1 MHRPLLAG
9 VPDDLESLLA
19 RAYAAEIPADLAVT
33 IEQRTAAVA
42 KWHPRPAPRWRLVR
56 PSWLRIPSVWLRVP
70 PIWRRLAMIP
80 VVAAV
85 LLSAGMLMTP
95 TSASVGP
102 AGFYESE
109 GGYTWQHAQVLG
121 LSQTVDGYQI
131 TLERAYAD
139 ANQMMLGITV
149 VDPQA
154 RWSVIHLGGVS
165 GMSVADSSGGEWFN
179 FTGVGGPVNVTTSCN
194 ILWFEYTAGLA
205 PPGRREFSV
214 KVSAI
219 SVAPATPSPPA
230 DLLQV
235 AMDVTFSFDLTVGG
249 GSQAT
254 PNASSESNGVT
265 ITVERIISAPSAVRL
280 ELRVSD
286 APPNGS
292 DWSPNVFVSHAG
304 RELAGG
310 HAGIAEGS
318 TLTTFYTGVGVDD
331 PTGDWVVTASELIG
345 SAPTEGIPWSHE
357 VRFQG
362 DWTISFSL
370 P

>member
-33 IEQRTAAVA
+33 IEQRTAALA

-56 PSWLRIPSVWLRVP
+56 PSWLRIPAVWLRVP
-70 PIWRRLAMIP
+70 PIWRRLAMVP

-85 LLSAGMLMTP
+85 LLSAGMLMTS
-95 TSASVGP
+95 TSASGGP

-109 GGYTWQHAQVLG
+109 GGYMWQHAQTLG
-121 LSQTVDGYQI
+121 LSETVDGYQI

-139 ANQMMLGITV
+139 GNQMMLGITV
-149 VDPQA
+149 ADPQA
-154 RWSVIHLGGVS
+154 RWSVIHLWRV
-165 GMSVADSSGGEWFN
+165 SVADSSGGEWFG
-179 FTGVGGPVNVTTSCN
+179 FTSAGGPVNVTTSCN

-214 KVSAI
+214 TVSSI
-219 SVAPATPSPPA
+219 SVAPSPPA
-230 DLLQV
+230 DFLQV

-280 ELRVSD
+280 ELRVSH
-286 APPNGS
+286 APPSGS
-292 DWSPNVFVSHAG
+292 DWLPNVFVSHAG
-304 RELAGG
+304 QKLEAGREGTSM
-310 HAGIAEGS
+310 GS